1 LSKGWQLERTVSP
14 FLFVQVKFSKKNEKY
29 SFLAE
34 FLLPGSGF
42 LPLMGGTEVMLLTP
56 KKGGV

>member
-1 LSKGWQLERTVSP
+1 MI
-14 FLFVQVKFSKKNEKY
+14 KN

-34 FLLPGSGF
+34 FLLPGGGF
-42 LPLMGGTEVMLLTP
+42 LPLMVVTEVMLLTP